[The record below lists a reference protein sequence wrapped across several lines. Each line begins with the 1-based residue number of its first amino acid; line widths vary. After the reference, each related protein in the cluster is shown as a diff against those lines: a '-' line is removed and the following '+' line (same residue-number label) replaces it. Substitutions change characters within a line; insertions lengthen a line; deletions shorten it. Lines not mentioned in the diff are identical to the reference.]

1 MQACCEG
8 GATAQSCSGDAQH
21 LRRRQ
26 QKNGRL
32 LMPKTQLTMA
42 TTFTT

>member
-26 QKNGRL
+26 QKKGRL